1 MEGEAQRTRSIAT
14 LFVCV
19 VLLSILPVTHAEE
32 PLDAFVVDGRIQMI
46 SLSEAEVYQQTMDVE
61 EGTIISVNVGCG
73 TCEVE
78 LEAGETILTSA
89 TSVTYKATENLS
101 VSITIRS
108 TSTETVSTSFL
119 VVQDESHVNQRPS
132 PESSMNLVDSHR
144 CSDPIECLDMHRGN
158 LKAIT
163 EGNYSTLGFDAGAVE
178 LNAEEYYGFTVSS
191 GEVVELTLHHASDA
205 IRFDFYFQS
214 DNQEVLLDNVIET
227 MTSTNP
233 HILGETHYLE
243 IEEDGR
249 IIVKVSTAAQ
259 VSSYALQRTI
269 HQPQLTTTIDGGT
282 SQFDQIGHGESKTA
296 FVLGSTGIVKLA
308 PVIEDITAQLSV
320 RIGDNWVNMPDVLVE
335 QNTVERIFAYP
346 NTTMAMLTIEGA
358 VHWVDVTIENFT
370 DGNTSV
376 DAPGYLPSN
385 LLGENW
391 PILYS
396 EDTDGYSGELTLPTM
411 DIVDVYLVS
420 VEGWVDSEHRLHIQ
434 IDGTSQDLLVDVQ
447 ELDQETMELL
457 QEYTLTPDLFTN
469 SMDLYITVG
478 PGNHLIKL
486 YHTNDSVL
494 ENQTWGNDLDPL
506 EYEITITKVTTEIG
520 EEPWFAPSDEAK
532 FWGSTVRWILGVGMM
547 LPALY
552 LFYSIRKTKRQAT
565 RIGAIKRRL
574 ELLSNLLDEG
584 KETPEQ
590 TRKSL
595 VRSLEAV
602 ATLPW
607 QSAIASWGEPQHSY
621 TTDGTSIAVWNL
633 DIRLAKSFGDW
644 PILVGLNTE
653 HETWEIAAFR
663 FDAPYG
669 QALTVE
675 RVEPRLLH
683 QGEEVFIDSIA
694 RGTTVFLT
702 VDLAGDATQVD
713 VELNGHV
720 GGTPRAMRIPT
731 ALNRFV
737 EEE

>member
-1 MEGEAQRTRSIAT
+1 MEGEAQRTRAIAT
-14 LFVCV
+14 LFLCV
-19 VLLSILPVTHAEE
+19 VLLSVLPVTHAEE

-78 LEAGETILTSA
+78 LEAGETTLTSA
-89 TSVTYKATENLS
+89 TSVTYKAPENLS

-233 HILGETHYLE
+233 HLLGETHYLE

-447 ELDQETMELL
+447 ELDQETMESL

-633 DIRLAKSFGDW
+633 DPRLAKSFGDW

>member
-178 LNAEEYYGFTVSS
+178 LNAEEYYGFTVSG

-214 DNQEVLLDNVIET
+214 DNEEVLLDNVIET

-469 SMDLYITVG
+469 SIDLYITVG

-633 DIRLAKSFGDW
+633 DPRLAKSFGDW

>member
-1 MEGEAQRTRSIAT
+1 M
-14 LFVCV
+14 
-19 VLLSILPVTHAEE
+19 
-32 PLDAFVVDGRIQMI
+32 
-46 SLSEAEVYQQTMDVE
+46 
-61 EGTIISVNVGCG
+61 
-73 TCEVE
+73 
-78 LEAGETILTSA
+78 
-89 TSVTYKATENLS
+89 
-101 VSITIRS
+101 
-108 TSTETVSTSFL
+108 
-119 VVQDESHVNQRPS
+119 
-132 PESSMNLVDSHR
+132 
-144 CSDPIECLDMHRGN
+144 
-158 LKAIT
+158 
-163 EGNYSTLGFDAGAVE
+163 
-178 LNAEEYYGFTVSS
+178 
-191 GEVVELTLHHASDA
+191 
-205 IRFDFYFQS
+205 
-214 DNQEVLLDNVIET
+214 
-227 MTSTNP
+227 
-233 HILGETHYLE
+233 
-243 IEEDGR
+243 
-249 IIVKVSTAAQ
+249 
-259 VSSYALQRTI
+259 
-269 HQPQLTTTIDGGT
+269 
-282 SQFDQIGHGESKTA
+282 
-296 FVLGSTGIVKLA
+296 
-308 PVIEDITAQLSV
+308 
-320 RIGDNWVNMPDVLVE
+320 
-335 QNTVERIFAYP
+335 
-346 NTTMAMLTIEGA
+346 
-358 VHWVDVTIENFT
+358 
-370 DGNTSV
+370 
-376 DAPGYLPSN
+376 
-385 LLGENW
+385 
-391 PILYS
+391 
-396 EDTDGYSGELTLPTM
+396 
-411 DIVDVYLVS
+411 
-420 VEGWVDSEHRLHIQ
+420 DSEHRLHIQ
-434 IDGTSQDLLVDVQ
+434 IDGTSQDLLVDVY
-447 ELDQETMELL
+447 ELNQETMETL

-486 YHTNDSVL
+486 YHMNDSVL

-506 EYEITITKVTTEIG
+506 GYEITITKVTTEIG

-552 LFYSIRKTKRQAT
+552 LFYSIRKTKRQAA

-607 QSAIASWGEPQHSY
+607 QSAIASWGEPHHSY

-633 DIRLAKSFGDW
+633 DPRLAKSFGDW

-653 HETWEIAAFR
+653 HATWEIAAFR

-675 RVEPRLLH
+675 RVEPRLLL

-702 VDLAGDATQVD
+702 VDLAGDASQVD

>member
-1 MEGEAQRTRSIAT
+1 MEGEAQRTRAIAT

-78 LEAGETILTSA
+78 LEAGETTLTSA
-89 TSVTYKATENLS
+89 TSVTYKAPENLS

-447 ELDQETMELL
+447 ELDQETMESL

-633 DIRLAKSFGDW
+633 DPRLAKSFGDW

>member
-1 MEGEAQRTRSIAT
+1 MEGEAQRTRAIAT
-14 LFVCV
+14 LFLCV
-19 VLLSILPVTHAEE
+19 VLLSVLPVTHAEE

-78 LEAGETILTSA
+78 LEAGETTLTSA
-89 TSVTYKATENLS
+89 TSVTYKAPENLS

-132 PESSMNLVDSHR
+132 PESSMNLVASYR

-178 LNAEEYYGFTVSS
+178 LNAEEYYGFTVRS

-233 HILGETHYLE
+233 NILGDTHYLE

-447 ELDQETMELL
+447 ELDQETMESL

-633 DIRLAKSFGDW
+633 DPRLAKSFGDW

>member
-32 PLDAFVVDGRIQMI
+32 TLDAFIVDGRIQMI
-46 SLSEAEVYQQTMDVE
+46 SLSEAEVYHQTMDVE
-61 EGTIISVNVGCG
+61 EGTIISVNVGCS

-78 LEAGETILTSA
+78 LEAGETTLTSA
-89 TSVTYKATENLS
+89 TSVTYKAPENLS

-132 PESSMNLVDSHR
+132 PDSSVELVDSYR
-144 CSDPIECLDMHRGN
+144 CSSPIECLDMHRGN
-158 LKAIT
+158 LKAII

-178 LNAEEYYGFTVSS
+178 LNAEEYYGFAVSS
-191 GEVVELTLHHASDA
+191 GEFVELTLHHASDS

-214 DNQEVLLDNVIET
+214 DNQEVLLDKVIET

-233 HILGETHYLE
+233 HILGDTHYLE

-269 HQPQLTTTIDGGT
+269 HQPQLTMSIDDST
-282 SQFDQIGHGESKTA
+282 SQFNQIGHGESKTA
-296 FVLGSTGIVKLA
+296 FVLDSTGIVKLA

-320 RIGDNWVNMPDVLVE
+320 RIGDNWVNMPDVFVE

-376 DAPGYLPSN
+376 DAPGYLPSD

-391 PILYS
+391 PILYA
-396 EDTDGYSGELTLPTM
+396 ENTDGFSGELTLPTI

-434 IDGTSQDLLVDVQ
+434 IDGTSQDLLVDVY
-447 ELDQETMELL
+447 ELNQETMETL

-552 LFYSIRKTKRQAT
+552 LFYSIRKTKGQAA

-633 DIRLAKSFGDW
+633 DPRLAKSFGDW

-702 VDLAGDATQVD
+702 VDLAGDASQVD

>member
-78 LEAGETILTSA
+78 LEAGETTLTSA
-89 TSVTYKATENLS
+89 TSVTYKAPENLS

-447 ELDQETMELL
+447 ELDQETMESL

-633 DIRLAKSFGDW
+633 DPRLAKSFGDW

>member
-19 VLLSILPVTHAEE
+19 VLLSILPVTQAQQT
-32 PLDAFVVDGRIQMI
+32 LDAFIVDGRIQMI
-46 SLSEAEVYQQTMDVE
+46 SLSEAEVYHQTMDVE
-61 EGTIISVNVGCG
+61 EGTIISVNVGCS

-78 LEAGETILTSA
+78 LEAGETTLTSA
-89 TSVTYKATENLS
+89 TSVTYKAPENLS

-132 PESSMNLVDSHR
+132 PESSMEFVDSYR
-144 CSDPIECLDMHRGN
+144 CSSPIECLDMHRGN
-158 LKAIT
+158 LKAII

-178 LNAEEYYGFTVSS
+178 LNAEEYYGFAVSS
-191 GEVVELTLHHASDA
+191 GEVVELTLHHASDS

-214 DNQEVLLDNVIET
+214 DNQEVLLDKVIET

-259 VSSYALQRTI
+259 VSTYALQRTI
-269 HQPQLTTTIDGGT
+269 HQPQLTMSIDDST

-296 FVLGSTGIVKLA
+296 FVLDSTGIVKLA

-320 RIGDNWVNMPDVLVE
+320 RIGDNWVNMPDVFVE

-385 LLGENW
+385 LLAENW
-391 PILYS
+391 PILYA
-396 EDTDGYSGELTLPTM
+396 ENTDGFSGELTLPTI

-434 IDGTSQDLLVDVQ
+434 IDGSSQDLLVDVY
-447 ELDQETMELL
+447 ELNQETMETL

-486 YHTNDSVL
+486 YHTNDSAL
-494 ENQTWGNDLDPL
+494 ENQTWGNNLDPL
-506 EYEITITKVTTEIG
+506 
-520 EEPWFAPSDEAK
+520 
-532 FWGSTVRWILGVGMM
+532 
-547 LPALY
+547 
-552 LFYSIRKTKRQAT
+552 
-565 RIGAIKRRL
+565 
-574 ELLSNLLDEG
+574 
-584 KETPEQ
+584 
-590 TRKSL
+590 
-595 VRSLEAV
+595 
-602 ATLPW
+602 
-607 QSAIASWGEPQHSY
+607 
-621 TTDGTSIAVWNL
+621 
-633 DIRLAKSFGDW
+633 
-644 PILVGLNTE
+644 
-653 HETWEIAAFR
+653 
-663 FDAPYG
+663 
-669 QALTVE
+669 
-675 RVEPRLLH
+675 
-683 QGEEVFIDSIA
+683 
-694 RGTTVFLT
+694 
-702 VDLAGDATQVD
+702 
-713 VELNGHV
+713 
-720 GGTPRAMRIPT
+720 
-731 ALNRFV
+731 
-737 EEE
+737 

>member
-1 MEGEAQRTRSIAT
+1 MEGEAQRTRAIAT

-78 LEAGETILTSA
+78 LEAGETTLTSA
-89 TSVTYKATENLS
+89 TSVTYKAPENLS

-233 HILGETHYLE
+233 HLLGETHYLE

-447 ELDQETMELL
+447 ELDQETMESL

-633 DIRLAKSFGDW
+633 DPRLAKSFGDW

>member
-46 SLSEAEVYQQTMDVE
+46 SLSDAEVYQQTMDVE

-78 LEAGETILTSA
+78 LEAGETTLTSA
-89 TSVTYKATENLS
+89 TSVTYKAPENLS

-132 PESSMNLVDSHR
+132 PESSMDLVDSYR

-233 HILGETHYLE
+233 NILGETHYLE

-308 PVIEDITAQLSV
+308 PVIEDITAQLTV

-494 ENQTWGNDLDPL
+494 ENQTWGNNLDPL

-633 DIRLAKSFGDW
+633 DPRLAKSFGDW

>member
-78 LEAGETILTSA
+78 LEAGETTLTSA
-89 TSVTYKATENLS
+89 TSVTYKAPENLS

-132 PESSMNLVDSHR
+132 PESSMDLVDSYR

-233 HILGETHYLE
+233 HLLGETHYLE

-320 RIGDNWVNMPDVLVE
+320 RIGDNWVIMPDVLVE

-358 VHWVDVTIENFT
+358 VHWVDVSIENFT

-447 ELDQETMELL
+447 ELDQETMESL

-494 ENQTWGNDLDPL
+494 ENQTWGNNLDPL

-520 EEPWFAPSDEAK
+520 EEPWFAPSDDAK

-633 DIRLAKSFGDW
+633 DPRLAKSFGDW

>member
-1 MEGEAQRTRSIAT
+1 MET
-14 LFVCV
+14 
-19 VLLSILPVTHAEE
+19 
-32 PLDAFVVDGRIQMI
+32 
-46 SLSEAEVYQQTMDVE
+46 
-61 EGTIISVNVGCG
+61 
-73 TCEVE
+73 
-78 LEAGETILTSA
+78 
-89 TSVTYKATENLS
+89 
-101 VSITIRS
+101 
-108 TSTETVSTSFL
+108 
-119 VVQDESHVNQRPS
+119 
-132 PESSMNLVDSHR
+132 
-144 CSDPIECLDMHRGN
+144 
-158 LKAIT
+158 
-163 EGNYSTLGFDAGAVE
+163 
-178 LNAEEYYGFTVSS
+178 
-191 GEVVELTLHHASDA
+191 
-205 IRFDFYFQS
+205 
-214 DNQEVLLDNVIET
+214 
-227 MTSTNP
+227 
-233 HILGETHYLE
+233 
-243 IEEDGR
+243 
-249 IIVKVSTAAQ
+249 
-259 VSSYALQRTI
+259 
-269 HQPQLTTTIDGGT
+269 
-282 SQFDQIGHGESKTA
+282 
-296 FVLGSTGIVKLA
+296 
-308 PVIEDITAQLSV
+308 
-320 RIGDNWVNMPDVLVE
+320 
-335 QNTVERIFAYP
+335 
-346 NTTMAMLTIEGA
+346 
-358 VHWVDVTIENFT
+358 
-370 DGNTSV
+370 
-376 DAPGYLPSN
+376 
-385 LLGENW
+385 
-391 PILYS
+391 
-396 EDTDGYSGELTLPTM
+396 
-411 DIVDVYLVS
+411 
-420 VEGWVDSEHRLHIQ
+420 
-434 IDGTSQDLLVDVQ
+434 
-447 ELDQETMELL
+447 L

-494 ENQTWGNDLDPL
+494 ENQTWGNNLDPL

-552 LFYSIRKTKRQAT
+552 LFYSIRKTKRQAA

-633 DIRLAKSFGDW
+633 DPRLAKSFGDW

-653 HETWEIAAFR
+653 DETWEIAAFR

-702 VDLAGDATQVD
+702 VDLAGDASQVD

>member
-1 MEGEAQRTRSIAT
+1 MQGEAQRTRAIAT

-19 VLLSILPVTHAEE
+19 VLLSVLPVTHAEE

-78 LEAGETILTSA
+78 LEAGETTLTSA
-89 TSVTYKATENLS
+89 TSVTYKAPENLS
-101 VSITIRS
+101 VSIAIRS

-233 HILGETHYLE
+233 HLLGETHYLE

-358 VHWVDVTIENFT
+358 VHWVDVSIENFT

-447 ELDQETMELL
+447 ELDQETMESL

-633 DIRLAKSFGDW
+633 DPRLAKSFGDW